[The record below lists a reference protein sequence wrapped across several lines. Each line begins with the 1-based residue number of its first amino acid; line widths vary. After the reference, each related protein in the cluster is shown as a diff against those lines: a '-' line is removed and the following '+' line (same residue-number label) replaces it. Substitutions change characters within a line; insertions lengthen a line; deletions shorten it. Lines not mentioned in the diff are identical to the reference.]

1 MRRRQRTFAETLS
14 RSLTVSG
21 VLYALVTAY
30 VLPVSMVSQG
40 ADGRLGVRPDAGADR
55 QLSGLPSWRRVHAD
69 RFPDCVDIAHWAAAE
84 GPSTVVVV
92 ERDGDLRRMS
102 FDEAYR
108 RATSPSAADD
118 VWTIGA
124 CD

>member
-1 MRRRQRTFAETLS
+1 MRRRTRTLAETLA

-21 VLYALVTAY
+21 VLYTLITAY
-30 VLPVSMVSQG
+30 ALSVAVVEHEG
-40 ADGRLGVRPDAGADR
+40 DGRLRLGPQWSAGEVVGRPVWSQAHS
-55 QLSGLPSWRRVHAD
+55 Q
-69 RFPDCVDIAHWAAAE
+69 RFPDCVDIARWAAAE
-84 GPSTVVVV
+84 SPSTVVVV
-92 ERDGDLRRMS
+92 ERDGELRRMS

-108 RATSPSAADD
+108 RAISPSAADD

>member
-1 MRRRQRTFAETLS
+1 MRRRQRTFAETLA

-30 VLPVSMVSQG
+30 VLPVAMVSQG
-40 ADGRLGVRPDAGADR
+40 GDGRLGVRPDSGAGG
-55 QLSGLPSWRRVHAD
+55 QVSGQPSWRRVHAD
-69 RFPDCVDIAHWAAAE
+69 RFPDCVDIARWAA
-84 GPSTVVVV
+84 GDVPSTVVVV
-92 ERDGDLRRMS
+92 QRDGDLRRMS